1 MSVSTPALPAS
12 AISTT
17 PTSSKPAPGK
27 AALET
32 ALARAGCALIVD
44 LDAVRSNFRTL
55 RNRAGPGCEVA
66 GVVKAGAYGM
76 GSPRIAAALATA
88 GCRTFFV
95 ATPDEGAGVREA
107 VPDASVYVL
116 AGGAALPA
124 KCDLIP
130 VLNHPGDAERRRT
143 TAARAGRPL
152 AAAVHVDTGMN
163 RLGYEAADWRA
174 FCVEPDRRSGLDIC
188 IVMSHLTVAEIP
200 GHPLNAEQ
208 LARFEAARELAP
220 FAARASLA
228 NSSGIWLPAAFR
240 FDMAR
245 AGAALFGIN
254 PTPARPNPMAAVARL
269 VGRIHQV
276 RSVDRGEGVGY
287 GHTWVSPGARRI
299 ATVSAGYAD
308 GYPRHLGNAGR
319 VAIGGHVAPV
329 VGRISMDLV
338 TVDVSGVPDPVAQP
352 GAVVDL
358 LGPLVPVDDVAA
370 HGGTIGYEILARLGS
385 RVPRLYVD

>member
-1 MSVSTPALPAS
+1 M
-12 AISTT
+12 
-17 PTSSKPAPGK
+17 
-27 AALET
+27 
-32 ALARAGCALIVD
+32 
-44 LDAVRSNFRTL
+44 RSNFRTL
-55 RNRAGPGCEVA
+55 RDQAGPGCEVA
-66 GVVKAGAYGM
+66 GVVKAGGYGM
-76 GSPRIAAALATA
+76 GAPRIAAALAAA

-95 ATPDEGAGVREA
+95 ATPDEGEAVRPA
-107 VPDASVYVL
+107 VPDAFVYVL

-124 KCDLIP
+124 DSKLIP
-130 VLNHPGDAERRRT
+130 VLNHPGDSEHRRT
-143 TAARAGRPL
+143 AAAAAGRAL
-152 AAAVHVDTGMN
+152 VAAVHVDTGMN
-163 RLGYEAADWRA
+163 RLGYGAADWRA
-174 FCVEPDRRSGLDIC
+174 FCAEPTRRSGLDVRV
-188 IVMSHLTVAEIP
+188 VMSHLAAAEIP
-200 GHPLNAEQ
+200 DHPLNAEQ
-208 LARFEAARELAP
+208 LARFEAAREQAP

-254 PTPARPNPMAAVARL
+254 PTPARPNPMTAVARL
-269 VGRIHQV
+269 VGRIQQV

-287 GHTWVSPGARRI
+287 GHTWVSPNARRI

-308 GYPRHLGNAGR
+308 GYPRHLGNTGR

-338 TVDVSGVPDPVAQP
+338 TVDVSGVPDPVANP

-370 HGGTIGYEILARLGS
+370 RGGTIGYEILARLGS